1 MRTDAVR
8 LGSTFVAGALA
19 VFAAAFAFGPTAPAA
34 PKVDDRALEAS
45 APGSAPAPTPS
56 AAVPREAPPPA
67 FAPSPAPDLRSAVD
81 VVARL
86 GATATGVE
94 TRSVTGYRRIPVQLA
109 QVSSGIRC
117 PDGSYLPLLNGVPKA
132 SPLAR
137 NRALPP
143 LAPVVAVLIDGDGV
157 EWFEHA
163 DGSATTTV
171 WSEMTHADG
180 RTERIVRTLHNAR
193 IPDGQ
198 TIDESGK

>member
-1 MRTDAVR
+1 VRTDAVR

-19 VFAAAFAFGPTAPAA
+19 VFAAAFAFGPTAPAV

-67 FAPSPAPDLRSAVD
+67 SAPSPAPDLRSAVD

-137 NRALPP
+137 NR
-143 LAPVVAVLIDGDGV
+143 VAVLIDGAGV